1 MLGQGC
7 CLMLMYRWKGFER
20 ANAYALRAQGFHGAL
35 LHLTQQAWNTK
46 NVEKAFQ
53 EQADGVELS
62 FSARQSLKSKSVSE
76 FLQEHAGTPAVFMEA
91 FLATHPLQLVLNHI
105 CKVETTIQT
114 VADCI
119 DVCDPLKLREAEL
132 EASSLNMR
140 FLLRQRV
147 MVF

>member
-1 MLGQGC
+1 
-7 CLMLMYRWKGFER
+7 MLMYRWKGFER

-35 LHLTQQAWNTK
+35 LHLIQQIWNTK
-46 NVEKAFQ
+46 NVEKALQ

-91 FLATHPLQLVLNHI
+91 FLATHPLQLVLNHDHI
-105 CKVETTIQT
+105 CNVETSIQT

-140 FLLRQRV
+140 FLLRQGV